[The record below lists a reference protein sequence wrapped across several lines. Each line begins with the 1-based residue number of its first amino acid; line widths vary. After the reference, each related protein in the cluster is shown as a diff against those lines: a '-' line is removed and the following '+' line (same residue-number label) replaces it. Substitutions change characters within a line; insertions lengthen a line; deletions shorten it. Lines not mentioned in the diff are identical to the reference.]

1 MLLVGTNLMLVRP
14 VWLLYDDGRVYI
26 RGAWGEETKW
36 TRLDYENTK
45 TRLDRLNTKTRLA
58 LFHPVKWCKTTAD
71 IEASDRVMP
80 MKLSLWTEHLPEW
93 Q

>member
-1 MLLVGTNLMLVRP
+1 MLVRP

-45 TRLDRLNTKTRLA
+45 TRLDCENTKTRVDRLN
-58 LFHPVKWCKTTAD
+58 TDTA
-71 IEASDRVMP
+71 
-80 MKLSLWTEHLPEW
+80 SLVPSRQMVQNDGRH
-93 Q
+93 